1 MKIKEGTEDP
11 MVLLRKFDN
20 ISFGIFNQ
28 IRVHGLILKSPN
40 IDCL

>member
-11 MVLLRKFDN
+11 MVLLHKFD

-28 IRVHGLILKSPN
+28 IRVNDLIL
-40 IDCL
+40 